1 MTDVMTRA
9 VSTRPTTAMLP
20 CQTEAADL
28 FFSERPADLEAAK
41 VLCADCPLRR
51 ECLEGA
57 VARSEPWGVWGGAI
71 FQAGEIIA
79 VKRPRG
85 RPRKNTEITATA
97 TSSSAPAPAA
107 APALHGRAA

>member
-1 MTDVMTRA
+1 MTDVLTRA
-9 VSTRPTTAMLP
+9 VHARPQITTLP
-20 CQTEAADL
+20 CQSDAAEL

-71 FQAGEIIA
+71 FQSGEIIA

-85 RPRKNTEITATA
+85 RPRKN
-97 TSSSAPAPAA
+97 AA
-107 APALHGRAA
+107 